1 MYLLEERSNMLLATY
16 QPKEARSEHQNHQYD
31 CFCDR
36 LSGEYPVFCF
46 PARTADE
53 FRFRSLLAAP
63 CKPECLIFF
72 DTDDYVRFD
81 AVTWN
86 DILTLPR
93 DTDFYG
99 KFSAMFDDVD
109 ERFSEYVVPQSRLKE
124 KIEVIDIRQLI
135 EEDTF
140 GCKTQDGEVIDGGA
154 RIVEYSQNLA
164 RQAVHNSL
172 SSGGWESEYNGNDL
186 TAILYQTM
194 FGCYL
199 GGFIW
204 NVVNEKVNS
213 VVDFIPFICDKD
225 SKTSRDEWDRFHELR
240 KKLFDTAM
248 GGTHEDYLMMCEALN
263 HAVGLNREGWLSK
276 FKRNDPCPCGSGKK
290 LKKCHGLKP
299 VELFPF

>member
-1 MYLLEERSNMLLATY
+1 MLLATY
-16 QPKEARSEHQNHQYD
+16 QPKEARSEHQNPRYD
-31 CFCDR
+31 CFRDK
-36 LSGEYPVFCF
+36 LGGEYPVFCF

-72 DTDDYVRFD
+72 ETDDYARFD
-81 AVTWN
+81 VVIWN
-86 DILTLPR
+86 NILTLPR
-93 DTDFYG
+93 DACFDG
-99 KFSAMFDDVD
+99 KFAAMFDEVD

-124 KIEVIDIRQLI
+124 KIEVIDIKQLI

-140 GCKTQDGEVIDGGA
+140 GCKTQDGEVIEAGA
-154 RIVEYSQNLA
+154 RMVEYNQSIA
-164 RQAVHNSL
+164 RQSVHNSL

-194 FGCYL
+194 FVCYL

-225 SKTSRDEWDRFHELR
+225 SKTSRDEWDRFNELR

-248 GGTHEDYLMMCEALN
+248 GGTHEGYLMMCEALN
-263 HAVGLNREGWLSK
+263 HAIGLNREKSLSK
-276 FKRNDPCPCGSGKK
+276 FKRNDPCPCGSGRKF
-290 LKKCHGLKP
+290 KKCHGLKP

>member
-1 MYLLEERSNMLLATY
+1 MLFATY
-16 QPKEARSEHQNHQYD
+16 QPKEPQSSRQDPRYD
-31 CFCDR
+31 CFRDK
-36 LSGEYPVFCF
+36 LGGEYPVFCF

-72 DTDDYVRFD
+72 DTNEYVRFD

-86 DILTLPR
+86 NILTLPR
-93 DTDFYG
+93 DVDFDG
-99 KFSAMFDDVD
+99 KFAAMFDDVD
-109 ERFSEYVVPQSRLKE
+109 ERFSEYVVPQSRLKK
-124 KIEVIDIRQLI
+124 KIEVIDIKQLI
-135 EEDTF
+135 EKDTF
-140 GCKTQDGEVIDGGA
+140 GCKTQDGEVSEAGA
-154 RIVEYSQNLA
+154 RVVEYSQNLV
-164 RQAVHNSL
+164 RQEMHDIL
-172 SSGGWESEYNGNDL
+172 SSGNWESECNGNDM

-194 FGCYL
+194 FVTFL

-225 SKTSRDEWDRFHELR
+225 DKTSRDEWDSFNELR
-240 KKLFDTAM
+240 KKIFDTAM
-248 GGTHEDYLMMCEALN
+248 GGTHEDYIMMCEALAR
-263 HAVGLNREGWLSK
+263 AVGLNREGWLSK

-299 VELFPF
+299 IELFPF

>member
-1 MYLLEERSNMLLATY
+1 MLFATY
-16 QPKEARSEHQNHQYD
+16 QPKEAEVACQNHQYD
-31 CFCDR
+31 CFRDK
-36 LSGEYPVFCF
+36 LGGEYPVFCF
-46 PARTADE
+46 PARSADE

-86 DILTLPR
+86 NILTLPR
-93 DTDFYG
+93 DADFDG
-99 KFSAMFDDVD
+99 KFESMFDDVD
-109 ERFSEYVVPQSRLKE
+109 ERFSEYVVPQSHLKE
-124 KIEVIDIRQLI
+124 KIEVIDLKQLI

-140 GCKTQDGEVIDGGA
+140 GCKTQDGKVIEAGA
-154 RIVEYSQNLA
+154 RVVEYNQNLA
-164 RQAVHNSL
+164 RQSVHNSL
-172 SSGGWESEYNGNDL
+172 SLGGWESEYNGNDL

-194 FGCYL
+194 FVCYL

-225 SKTSRDEWDRFHELR
+225 SKTSRDEWDRFNELR

-263 HAVGLNREGWLSK
+263 HAIGLNREKSLSK
-276 FKRNDPCPCGSGKK
+276 FKRNDPCPCGSGRKF
-290 LKKCHGLKP
+290 KKCHGLKP

>member
-1 MYLLEERSNMLLATY
+1 MLLATY
-16 QPKEARSEHQNHQYD
+16 QPKEPQSSRQNPRYD
-31 CFCDR
+31 CFRDKLGR
-36 LSGEYPVFCF
+36 KYPVFCF

-86 DILTLPR
+86 NILTLPR
-93 DTDFYG
+93 DADFDE
-99 KFSAMFDDVD
+99 KFAAMFDDVD
-109 ERFSEYVVPQSRLKE
+109 ERFSEYVVPQSRLRD
-124 KIEVIDIRQLI
+124 KIEVIDLKQLI

-140 GCKTQDGEVIDGGA
+140 GCKTQDGKVIEDGTQMF
-154 RIVEYSQNLA
+154 EYSQNLA

-172 SSGGWESEYNGNDL
+172 SSGGWESEYNGNDM

-194 FGCYL
+194 FVCYL

-204 NVVNEKVNS
+204 NIVNEKMNS

-225 SKTSRDEWDRFHELR
+225 RKASRDEWDNFNELR
-240 KKLFDTAM
+240 KKIFDTAT
-248 GGTHEDYLMMCEALN
+248 GGTHGDYLMMCEALV
-263 HAVGLNREGWLSK
+263 HAVGSNREGWLAR
-276 FKRNDPCPCGSGKK
+276 FKRNDPCPCGGGKK
-290 LKKCHGLKP
+290 FKRCHGLKP
-299 VELFPF
+299 IELFPF

>member
-1 MYLLEERSNMLLATY
+1 MLLATY
-16 QPKEARSEHQNHQYD
+16 QPKEAMSEHQNHQYD
-31 CFCDR
+31 CFRDK
-36 LSGEYPVFCF
+36 LGGEYPVFCF
-46 PARTADE
+46 PARSADE

-86 DILTLPR
+86 NILTLPR

-99 KFSAMFDDVD
+99 KFESMFDDVD

-124 KIEVIDIRQLI
+124 KIEVIDIKQLI

-140 GCKTQDGEVIDGGA
+140 GCKSQDGE
-154 RIVEYSQNLA
+154 
-164 RQAVHNSL
+164 AVDVGTQMVSL
-172 SSGGWESEYNGNDL
+172 NQDIAQKMVRDNMPKTKNVRRNDL
-186 TAILYQTM
+186 SAMLYQTA
-194 FGCYL
+194 FVYYL
-199 GGFIW
+199 GGFMW
-204 NVVNEKVNS
+204 NVISDKVIS
-213 VVDFIPFICDKD
+213 VVDLLPFTWCND
-225 SKTSRDEWDRFHELR
+225 SESSRMDWMRFQELR
-240 KKLFDTAM
+240 GKIFDTDN
-248 GGTHEDYLMMCEALN
+248 GGSHDEYLEMCDALIQS
-263 HAVGLNREGWLSK
+263 VGAERSMFLSR